1 MQPAR
6 VVLLICALAPLAHGG
21 DYTALDR
28 YVAAPDASYRYTL
41 LHTVNSPGLVAY
53 QIDLVSQTWLTTAQ
67 VDRPEWHHWVTIY
80 KPDQLTTSTAVLF
93 INGGSNTTSPATPD
107 PLMILLAATAG
118 AVVVDLGQVPNEP
131 LKFAG
136 ESQSR
141 TEDSFIA
148 YTWDKYLRT
157 GDERW
162 PARLPM
168 TKAAVR
174 AMDAVTDFLG
184 KLQTGAMTVKNFV
197 VAGGSKRGWTTWSVA
212 QVDPRVIG
220 VAPIVFDA
228 LNLPAAFESQWQAY
242 GHWAPAVQD
251 YVDLGI
257 MNWFGTP
264 QMAALQ
270 EIEDPYQYRERLALP
285 SYQMA
290 STGDQF
296 FLPDSPRF
304 FFSDLPGEKYLRFV
318 PNTDHG
324 MSSNSLTTATNLVA
338 WFRAVSQNFPRP
350 RFYWHADR
358 SAGTLT
364 VRTVDTPSQAMLW
377 QASNPTKRDFRLET
391 IGPAWTSTPLSATNG
406 IYTATVTA
414 AQGWSAFF
422 VELTFPG
429 PGTPPNDIP
438 LVFTTEVVVTPDTY
452 PFQPPPGWGTTAPTR
467 PKAPPHR

>member
-1 MQPAR
+1 MFRATAAFM
-6 VVLLICALAPLAHGG
+6 ICALAPLARAG

-28 YVAAPDASYRYTL
+28 YVAAPDASFRYPL
-41 LHTVNSPGLVAY
+41 ARTVNSPALVAY
-53 QIDLVSQTWLTTAQ
+53 QLDMVSQTWLTSAE
-67 VDRPEWHHWVTIY
+67 VDNPEWRHWVTIY

-93 INGGSNTTSPATPD
+93 INGGSNSSSPAPPD
-107 PLMILLAATAG
+107 LLMMLLAASTG

-141 TEDSFIA
+141 TEDAIIA

-184 KLQTGAMTVKNFV
+184 KLQTGGMTVKNFV

-212 QVDPRVIG
+212 
-220 VAPIVFDA
+220 
-228 LNLPAAFESQWQAY
+228 LPEAFESQWRAY
-242 GHWAPAVQD
+242 GFWAPAVQD
-251 YVDLGI
+251 YVDMGI

-285 SYQMA
+285 SYQMC

-304 FFSDLPGEKYLRFV
+304 YFSDLLGEKYLRFV
-318 PNTDHG
+318 PNTDHALG
-324 MSSNSLTTATNLVA
+324 SLDAVANLVA
-338 WFRAVSQNFPRP
+338 WFRAVTLNYPRP
-350 RFYWHADR
+350 RFYWRADR
-358 SAGTLT
+358 EAGTLT
-364 VRTVDTPSQAMLW
+364 VRVVDTPSQVLLW
-377 QASNPTKRDFRLET
+377 QASNPKARDFRLET
-391 IGPAWTSTPLSATNG
+391 IGPAP
-406 IYTATVTA
+406 I
-414 AQGWSAFF
+414 
-422 VELTFPG
+422 
-429 PGTPPNDIP
+429 
-438 LVFTTEVVVTPDTY
+438 
-452 PFQPPPGWGTTAPTR
+452 
-467 PKAPPHR
+467 

>member
-1 MQPAR
+1 MFRAR
-6 VVLLICALAPLAHGG
+6 VAFLICALAPLAHGG

-28 YVAAPDASYRYTL
+28 YVAAPDAAFRYTL
-41 LHTVNSPGLVAY
+41 VRTVNLPGLVAY
-53 QIDLVSQTWLTTAQ
+53 QIDLVSQTWLTTAE
-67 VDRPEWHHWVTIY
+67 VDKPEWHHWVTIY

-93 INGGSNTTSPATPD
+93 INGGSNTSSPESPD
-107 PLMILLAATAG
+107 PLMTLLAATAG

-136 ESQSR
+136 ENQTR
-141 TEDSFIA
+141 TEDAIIA

-174 AMDAVTDFLG
+174 AMDAVTDFLA
-184 KLQTGAMTVKNFV
+184 KLPAGGMTVKHFV

-212 QVDPRVIG
+212 QVDPRVIAI
-220 VAPIVFDA
+220 APIVIDI
-228 LNLPAAFESQWQAY
+228 LNVPAVFENQWRSY
-242 GHWAPAVQD
+242 GFWAPAVQD
-251 YVDLGI
+251 YVAMGI

-290 STGDQF
+290 ATGDQF
-296 FLPDSPRF
+296 FVPDSPRF
-304 FFSDLPGEKYLRFV
+304 YFSDLPGEKYLRFV
-318 PNTDHG
+318 PNSDHG
-324 MSSNSLTTATNLVA
+324 GLDSLPTALNLIG
-338 WFRAVSQNFPRP
+338 WFRAVTQNFPRP
-350 RFYWHADR
+350 RFHWHADR

-364 VRTVDTPSQAMLW
+364 VRVVDTPSQVMLW
-377 QASNPTKRDFRLET
+377 QASNPKARDFRLET
-391 IGPAWTSTPLSATNG
+391 IGPAWKSTLLSGTNG

-414 AQGWSAFF
+414 DKGWSAFF

-429 PGTPPNDIP
+429 SGAPPNDIP
-438 LVFTTEVVVTPDTY
+438 LVFTTEVVVTPDVY
-452 PFQPPPGWGTTAPTR
+452 PFEAPRGWGTTVPAR
-467 PKAPPHR
+467 PKSPPRR

>member
-1 MQPAR
+1 MFRAR
-6 VVLLICALAPLAHGG
+6 FAFLICALAPLARGG

-28 YVAAPDASYRYTL
+28 YVAAPDAGFRYTL
-41 LHTVNSPGLVAY
+41 VRTVNSPGLVAY
-53 QIDLVSQTWLTTAQ
+53 QIDLVSQTWLTTAE
-67 VDRPEWHHWVTIY
+67 VDKPEWHHWVTIY

-93 INGGSNTTSPATPD
+93 INGGSNTSSPVPPD
-107 PLMILLAATAG
+107 PLMMLLAATAG

-141 TEDSFIA
+141 TEDAIIA

-174 AMDAVTDFLG
+174 AMDAVTDFLA
-184 KLQTGAMTVKNFV
+184 KLPAGGMTVKHFV

-212 QVDPRVIG
+212 QVDPRVIAI
-220 VAPIVFDA
+220 APIVIDI
-228 LNLPAAFESQWQAY
+228 LNVPAVFENQWRSY
-242 GHWAPAVQD
+242 GFWAPAVQD
-251 YVDLGI
+251 YVAMGI

-290 STGDQF
+290 ATGDQF
-296 FLPDSPRF
+296 FVPDSPRF
-304 FFSDLPGEKYLRFV
+304 YFSDLPGEKYLRFV
-318 PNTDHG
+318 PNSDHG
-324 MSSNSLTTATNLVA
+324 GLDSLPTALNLVG
-338 WFRAVSQNFPRP
+338 WFRAVTQNFPRP
-350 RFYWHADR
+350 RFHWRADR

-364 VRTVDTPSQAMLW
+364 VRVVDTPSQVMLW
-377 QASNPTKRDFRLET
+377 QASNPKTRDFRLET
-391 IGPAWTSTPLSATNG
+391 IGPAWTSTPLSGTNG
-406 IYTATVTA
+406 IYTATVKA
-414 AQGWSAFF
+414 DRGWSAFF
-422 VELTFPG
+422 VELTYPG
-429 PGTPPNDIP
+429 PGAPPNDIP
-438 LVFTTEVVVTPDTY
+438 LVFTTEVVVTPDVY
-452 PFQPPPGWGTTAPTR
+452 PFEAPPGWGTTVPTR
-467 PKAPPHR
+467 PKSPPRR